1 MSIVHLLVLLFIPV
15 FLLVP
20 CWRIVA
26 RAGFPGALALLLW
39 VPVVNLIALWVF
51 AFVRWPA
58 QSSMK

>member
-1 MSIVHLLVLLFIPV
+1 MSIVHLLVLLFFSV

-39 VPVVNLIALWVF
+39 VPLLNLVALWVF
-51 AFVRWPA
+51 AFVPWPA
-58 QSSMK
+58 RPR